1 MNRLNV
7 LLTFICVLMIQ
18 CHADGTDNEILT
30 LSERLFDLSTPNIFN
45 QITVNLQRRTY
56 SSATTDDAPAPL
68 LGISNATLARVPT
81 IVKLQTLYDNYEL
94 DTMTVEDVTA
104 AELREEDEFLN
115 KILDT
120 EVMKAAMNYL
130 QIKGAVRSD
139 RASQRNLLKTIWF
152 TMYSRGGGKIGSC
165 GFEHVFMNEI
175 KNTEISGL
183 HNWIYFYKQEQDSHH
198 DVDYKGYMKS
208 LHLGNKA
215 QIIKYRVSYKN
226 KNKPVNTM
234 FIGTLPELE
243 MSLYTVCH
251 VMRKSKCDISLSGK
265 KITIRTYPFFYR
277 GNRLIGS
284 AYPEF

>member
-1 MNRLNV
+1 M
-7 LLTFICVLMIQ
+7 Q
-18 CHADGTDNEILT
+18 A
-30 LSERLFDLSTPNIFN
+30 
-45 QITVNLQRRTY
+45 
-56 SSATTDDAPAPL
+56 
-68 LGISNATLARVPT
+68 
-81 IVKLQTLYDNYEL
+81 LYDNYEL
-94 DTMTVEDVTA
+94 DTMTVENVTA

-120 EVMKAAMNYL
+120 AVMKAAMNYL
-130 QIKGAVRSD
+130 QQKGFLFGTNSSFLYLFSLFIVTHCQQVLYDPIVRVSEICWRQFGSHCTQEAVAKLD
-139 RASQRNLLKTIWF
+139 RVALNMFSW
-152 TMYSRGGGKIGSC
+152 
-165 GFEHVFMNEI
+165 
-175 KNTEISGL
+175 
-183 HNWIYFYKQEQDSHH
+183 
-198 DVDYKGYMKS
+198 MKS
-208 LHLGNKA
+208 KTMKYPDCTTGFTSASKNKIANMMSITRDTWNRFIWGMYVNSSLFSCQSFRNDFTKLRRTDINFCSLQKA

-251 VMRKSKCDISLSGK
+251 VMRKQKCDISLGGK